1 LSRRD
6 QDPWSRLGS
15 STGERRAAARA
26 ESHRAAQWPSKAA
39 RANLAAVP
47 DDSHSSLGWDHDL
60 RGLRC
65 HPLQIPGGQVS
76 VGLDLEAC
84 RLEVTRDGAP
94 IATIDLAGLT
104 DDAVGRRLD
113 SILEGLSLKPA
124 SPIELPYELGHSGRY
139 SPTPDSEALA
149 ELAAWYAVSATLL
162 DEIPARFP
170 DLLPGASPVR
180 CWPHHFDIATLVSL
194 EPGDPEV
201 ARSIGVGMSPGDE
214 TLGEPYFYINPWPC
228 IDAADLPSLARGGH
242 WVTTDTVGAM
252 ATATEILALD
262 DRREDL
268 TAFLESAIRGGLSK
282 LGLS

>member
-1 LSRRD
+1 L
-6 QDPWSRLGS
+6 
-15 STGERRAAARA
+15 
-26 ESHRAAQWPSKAA
+26 HRAAPWATKVAP
-39 RANLAAVP
+39 ANLPAVP
-47 DDSHSSLGWDHDL
+47 DDSHSSLEWDHDL

-65 HPLQIPGGQVS
+65 RPNPIPGGQLS
-76 VGLDLEAC
+76 VGLNFEAC
-84 RLEVTRDGAP
+84 RLEVTRDGAL
-94 IATIDLAGLT
+94 IAPIDLSGLT

-124 SPIELPYELGHSGRY
+124 SPVELPYELGSSERY
-139 SPTPDSEALA
+139 SPTPDTEALA

-170 DLLPGASPVR
+170 DLRPGASPVR

-201 ARSIGVGMSPGDE
+201 ARSIGVGMSPGDA
-214 TLGEPYFYINPWPC
+214 TLGEPYFYINPWPR
-228 IDAADLPSLARGGH
+228 IDTADLPSLARGGH
-242 WVTTDTVGAM
+242 WVTTGAVGAM
-252 ATATEILALD
+252 STATEILALD
-262 DRREDL
+262 DRRADL